1 VPILRSK
8 EVTVF
13 KHRPFSVLIVLVLF
27 MSIALA
33 ACAPQNESTPEVPT
47 AVASAL
53 PEVPTATVTSTSP
66 EIPTAAVTSASP
78 TLSESPLPI
87 AAWDLDGDGTA
98 SVGNSTLEF
107 SGAYEFSDTA
117 VAFDGYTGS
126 ASTAAP
132 GPIDTTA
139 SFSVSA
145 WVNYADRVSDSSQAV
160 SQLGEVSYAF
170 ALSAGP
176 MGLWGFTMK
185 TEDRTGGGQYAVRI
199 DGTGAVP
206 SGSWTHLVGIYDKE
220 AGVIRLY
227 VNGKPQ
233 AEASFGEPFKANKSL
248 TIGSG
253 QFDSHPGN
261 FWPGAIDEVA
271 VYQSA
276 LTAEQVAEIYQ
287 TTKPSS
293 PPPPQPAPDPS
304 TYANGILNGT
314 WDYVLSEEDRVLLN
328 ADGLEAESGYDADEL
343 RLRMGFDNNEWWQGF
358 VFDGELWLIN
368 GVPEG
373 DGGTFRIEDDLLIQ
387 TGAQGQVQVTYKW
400 VLDGDQLTLTVVEEC
415 DITPNGLN
423 CRDDRSQMDPIMMM
437 ITEHTYNKSGDD
449 GSY

>member
-1 VPILRSK
+1 MFSIRLFHSEAGLTPIVRRLIPIL
-8 EVTVF
+8 VVA
-13 KHRPFSVLIVLVLF
+13 SVV
-27 MSIALA
+27 LA
-33 ACAPQNESTPEVPT
+33 ACATKNELPPEV
-47 AVASAL
+47 S
-53 PEVPTATVTSTSP
+53 
-66 EIPTAAVTSASP
+66 TAAVVSASP
-78 TLSESPLPI
+78 SPSESPLPI

-126 ASTAAP
+126 ASTSAP

-145 WVNYADRVSDSSQAV
+145 WVNYAERISESSVAV

-170 ALSAGP
+170 ALSVSP
-176 MGLWGFTMK
+176 MGQWGLTMK

-199 DGTGAVP
+199 DGTEAVP

-287 TTKPSS
+287 TTKPMS
-293 PPPPQPAPDPS
+293 PPPFQPAPDAS

-314 WDYVLSEEDRVLLN
+314 WDYVMTEEDKVLLN
-328 ADGLEAESGYDADEL
+328 ADGLKAESGYDADEL
-343 RLRMGFDNNEWWQGF
+343 RIRMGFNNHTWWQGS
-358 VFDGELWLIN
+358 VFDGKLWLLN

-373 DGGTFRIEDDLLIQ
+373 DGGTFRIEGDRLIQ
-387 TGAQGQVQVTYKW
+387 IGAQGRAQVTYAW

-415 DITPNGLN
+415 EITPNGLN
-423 CRDDRSQMDPIMMM
+423 CRDDRSQMDPIMVR
-437 ITEHTYNKSGDD
+437 ITEHTYTKSGDD